1 MAIKLENYDKAIKE
15 LAEIV
20 NSLEKEQL
28 SLEKSIDL
36 NKKGIKLHK
45 ELTDI
50 LQKEEGKLFVY
61 QENVDD
67 NVDDKEKEN
76 NFVEKSVSSGQMNL
90 EL

>member
-1 MAIKLENYDKAIKE
+1 MKRVLIFI
-15 LAEIV
+15 
-20 NSLEKEQL
+20 
-28 SLEKSIDL
+28 
-36 NKKGIKLHK
+36 KKGIKLHK

-61 QENVDD
+61 QD

>member
-36 NKKGIKLHK
+36 YKKGIKLHK

-67 NVDDKEKEN
+67 EVDDKEKEN

>member
-1 MAIKLENYDKAIKE
+1 MAIKLENYDKSIKE

-36 NKKGIKLHK
+36 YKKGIKLHK

-67 NVDDKEKEN
+67 EVDDKEKEN

>member
-36 NKKGIKLHK
+36 YKKGIKLHK

>member
-1 MAIKLENYDKAIKE
+1 M
-15 LAEIV
+15 
-20 NSLEKEQL
+20 
-28 SLEKSIDL
+28 
-36 NKKGIKLHK
+36 HK

-67 NVDDKEKEN
+67 EVDDKEKEN

>member
-36 NKKGIKLHK
+36 YKKGMKLHK

-61 QENVDD
+61 QD